1 VCDPAGVHF
10 GLIVKGPG
18 VASEESLRDSH
29 EVTILNLKLRPGRD
43 GPKVWGFDD
52 SYVLSH
58 GTSRVP
64 PTKFEEVTFGK

>member
-1 VCDPAGVHF
+1 M
-10 GLIVKGPG
+10 
-18 VASEESLRDSH
+18 
-29 EVTILNLKLRPGRD
+29 NLKLRPGRD

-64 PTKFEEVTFGK
+64 PTKLEEVTFGK